1 MIGQNST
8 ADWLQFRIPIESG
21 SGWYYFSVARRTI
34 TLAHDQ
40 LQMAKNFYG
49 RYGKRWLDAAASA
62 AGLVVLSP
70 LLLGVAIAVRLS
82 SPGPVLFRQVRTGR
96 FGRPFRI
103 FKFRTMIEDAVC
115 PGNLVTAGDDL
126 RITRLGRWLR
136 KTKIDELPQ
145 LINVL
150 LGEMS
155 VVGPRPEISE
165 YTENYSEKY
174 RRLLLARPGI
184 TGPAAT
190 AYVREEE
197 ILAGQADR
205 ENFYAAEILPR
216 KLELD
221 LIYCEDIRFF
231 DDIKLIFRTFWK
243 IFETFRPAGR
253 DVEGGEPVG
262 QFYDCGDR
270 ENAHCGAPQ

>member
-1 MIGQNST
+1 MLLFP
-8 ADWLQFRIPIESG
+8 A
-21 SGWYYFSVARRTI
+21 ARRTI

-49 RYGKRWLDAAASA
+49 RYGKRWFDAAASA
-62 AGLVVLSP
+62 AGLLVLSP
-70 LLLGVAIAVRLS
+70 VLLGVAIAVRLS
-82 SPGPVLFRQVRTGR
+82 SAGPVLFRQVRSGQ

-103 FKFRTMIEDAVC
+103 FKFRTMIEDAVG
-115 PGNLVTAGDDL
+115 PGNLSTAGDDL
-126 RITRLGRWLR
+126 RVTPLGRWLR

-155 VVGPRPEISE
+155 LVGPRPEVPE
-165 YTENYSEKY
+165 YTKSYTEKY
-174 RRLLLARPGI
+174 RRVLLARPGI
-184 TGPAAT
+184 TGPAAN

-197 ILAGQADR
+197 ILAGQGDK

-231 DDIKLIFRTFWK
+231 DDIKLIFHTFRK
-243 IFETFRPAGR
+243 IFETFRPAGTDAKNR
-253 DVEGGEPVG
+253 P
-262 QFYDCGDR
+262 DCR
-270 ENAHCGAPQ
+270 AALRMP

>member
-1 MIGQNST
+1 MVSFAAAGTSIR
-8 ADWLQFRIPIESG
+8 L
-21 SGWYYFSVARRTI
+21 
-34 TLAHDQ
+34 LANDQ

-49 RYGKRWLDAAASA
+49 RYGKRWFDAAASA
-62 AGLVVLSP
+62 AGLLVLSP
-70 LLLGVAIAVRLS
+70 VLLGVAIAVRLAS
-82 SPGPVLFRQVRTGR
+82 AGPVLFRQVRTGR

-115 PGNLVTAGDDL
+115 PANLMTAGDDL
-126 RITRLGRWLR
+126 RVTPLGRWLR
-136 KTKIDELPQ
+136 KMKIDELPQ

-150 LGEMS
+150 AGEMS
-155 VVGPRPEISE
+155 LVGPRPEVPE
-165 YTENYSEKY
+165 YTNAYGAKY
-174 RRLLLARPGI
+174 RSVLLAKPGI
-184 TGPAAT
+184 TGPAAN

-197 ILAGQADR
+197 ILAGQADKK
-205 ENFYAAEILPR
+205 NFYAAEILPR

-253 DVEGGEPVG
+253 DVEGRSPARSTIAVAARMPIAGPHSRRSEF
-262 QFYDCGDR
+262 Q
-270 ENAHCGAPQ
+270 A